1 MPNLLAHQSSSYLR
15 MHADQPVDWYPW
27 GHEALDRARREDKPI
42 LLSIGYA
49 ACHWCHVMARESF
62 SDPITAALMNEGFI
76 NIKVDREEHPEIDQ
90 LYQTAHQILRRAGGG
105 WPLTI
110 FLSPQGVPFYSG
122 TYFPHAAQAGQ
133 AAFKDIL
140 GSVSTIWHDKRQA
153 LARQDQ
159 AVLTA
164 LSAQQPQPDTRIQL
178 DDKVRAQA
186 VQQLALAFDTRHGG
200 FGHAPK
206 FPHPTDLAFLL
217 SRSRTVHDAQAR
229 HMALSTLR
237 KMAEGGLF
245 DQIGGGFYRYSVDA
259 AWRIPHFEKMLCD
272 NALLIEVYAEAWHQT
287 HEALFLQVVEQTV
300 AWALR
305 DMQSSSGAFRAS
317 LPADDA
323 HGVEGGLYTWQAE
336 AIRGLL
342 TPQEWDVCSAHWGL
356 IDPANV
362 EGQRWHL
369 RVARPLSELARFL
382 DRPAAVLGEYIT
394 TARPKLLAERL
405 QRTAPAADEQHL
417 TSWNALMI
425 RALTRAARLCDR
437 PQWLAAADAALSF
450 IRTQRQG
457 SEGRLLC
464 LPGQDGFLDDH
475 AFLLEAL
482 LERHA
487 DSPSA
492 ADLAWARQLA
502 DALLAHFEDRQ
513 QGGFYFTRHDAP
525 PLFFRMK
532 TGNDAATPSG
542 NASAAAG
549 LHRLGQWCG
558 DEPRYLEAASR
569 CIALFAR
576 QATDDPASHPGMLEA
591 AALAQTE
598 PLAA

>member
-1 MPNLLAHQSSSYLR
+1 MPNLLSHQSSSYLR

-62 SDPITAALMNEGFI
+62 SDPSTAALMNEGFI

-90 LYQTAHQILRRAGGG
+90 LYQNAHQILRRSGGG

-110 FLSPQGVPFYSG
+110 FLSPQGIPFYSG

-159 AVLTA
+159 AVLAA
-164 LSAQQPQPDTRIQL
+164 LSARQPQPHPGIML
-178 DDKVRAQA
+178 DSQVQAQA

-200 FGHAPK
+200 FGNAPK

-217 SRSRTVHDAQAR
+217 ERGRTANDAQAR

-237 KMAEGGLF
+237 KMAEGGLY
-245 DQIGGGFYRYSVDA
+245 DQVGGGFFRYSVDA

-287 HEALFLQVVEQTV
+287 HEAVFLQVVEQTV
-300 AWALR
+300 DWALR
-305 DMQSSSGAFRAS
+305 DMQATSGAFRAS

-323 HGVEGGLYTWQAE
+323 QGVEGGLYTWKADT
-336 AIRGLL
+336 IRELL
-342 TPQEWDVCSAHWGL
+342 SPQEWDVCSAHWGL
-356 IDPANV
+356 IDPPNM
-362 EGQRWHL
+362 EGQFWHL
-369 RVARPLSELARFL
+369 RVARPMSELGRFL
-382 DRPAAVLGEYIT
+382 ERPPAVLAEYLV
-394 TARPKLLAERL
+394 TARPKLLAERAKRPL
-405 QRTAPAADEQHL
+405 PTVDEQHL

-425 RALTRAARLCDR
+425 RALTRAAQRCDR
-437 PQWLAAADAALSF
+437 PQWLQAARAATTF
-450 IRTQRQG
+450 IGTQRVG
-457 SEGRLLC
+457 ADGRLLC
-464 LPGQDGFLDDH
+464 LPGQDAFLDDH
-475 AFLLEAL
+475 AFLMEAL
-482 LERHA
+482 LTLHA
-487 DSPSA
+487 AVQEPE
-492 ADLAWARQLA
+492 LLTWASQLA
-502 DALLAHFEDRQ
+502 DALLAHFEDRH

-532 TGNDAATPSG
+532 TGNDTATPSG
-542 NASAAAG
+542 NASAVIG
-549 LHRLGQWCG
+549 LQRLATVLG
-558 DEPRYLEAASR
+558 EPRYAEAARR
-569 CIALFAR
+569 CLTVFAA
-576 QATDDPASHPGMLEA
+576 QVADDPASHPCMLEA
-591 AALAQTE
+591 AALSQPEVVLPA
-598 PLAA
+598 